1 MATHKITTFP
11 DPVLDLQIRK
21 LVDAIKD
28 LQEQIDALEARVTA
42 LEP

>member
-1 MATHKITTFP
+1 MTTYKVGTFP

-28 LQEQIDALEARVTA
+28 LQEQIAALDARVTA